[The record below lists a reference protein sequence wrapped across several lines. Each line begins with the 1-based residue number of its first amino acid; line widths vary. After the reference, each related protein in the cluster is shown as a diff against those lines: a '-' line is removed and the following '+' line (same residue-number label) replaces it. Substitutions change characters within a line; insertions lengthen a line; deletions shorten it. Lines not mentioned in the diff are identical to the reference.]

1 MPVLQLDDQQFPL
14 KAGATRIGAGADAD
28 VIVPGYSAIG
38 IEAII
43 DGGATP
49 TIRRADE
56 EAHVRVN
63 GVLLGAEPT
72 PLMHGDK
79 VEIAGLELRFSDDA
93 KGGATQFVNASDIAS
108 LKGAK
113 RAGSA
118 RATAASG
125 GRLVSLVDGK
135 EYAVPDMG
143 IVFGRDA
150 ACDVVVAQN
159 EVSRRHAEIV
169 PDEHGYL
176 VRDTSANG
184 LYVNGERVQG
194 SHRLAR
200 SDVLRIGT
208 EEFRFYADV
217 VAVPK
222 TLTPAKSVAAVP
234 VEPIAPPPPTPAP
247 AAPVAAEQSSFPDL
261 ELLPEPAKP
270 AAPAPVPAAPPPVA
284 APVEAAKPLEA
295 PKAAEPPKAAPVP
308 PKPPAAAPP
317 KPTPVAT
324 PVTPVSSPL
333 TKDPRPVMAILE
345 SMNEGPGKGTKYE
358 LHTPLGHV
366 GRGAHNDVRL
376 SDESVSETHAKLQ
389 RREDGWYVVDMD
401 STNGTYVGGTR
412 VMGERRIE
420 GSPDVRFG
428 GMKFRFTAVGAGAVD
443 VEGKGTR
450 AIATMGRASALAA
463 KHATPPSSIPA
474 QSAQP
479 APQAPVA
486 EPVTPAA
493 SGGIPAWVWIVAVL
507 VIAGV
512 AFFLLKG
519 RA

>member
-14 KAGATRIGAGADAD
+14 KPGATRIGAGADAD
-28 VIVPGYSAIG
+28 VIVPGHSEIG

-49 TIRRADE
+49 TIRRASE

-79 VEIAGLELRFSDDA
+79 VEIAGLGLRFVDDA
-93 KGGATQFVNASDIAS
+93 KGGATQFVGASGVAS
-108 LKGAK
+108 MAGAK

-135 EYAVPDMG
+135 EYAVPELG

-150 ACDVVVAQN
+150 VCDVVVAQS

-169 PDEHGYL
+169 PDENGYL

-184 LYVNGERVQG
+184 LFVNGERVQG

-208 EEFRFYADV
+208 EEFRFHADV
-217 VAVPK
+217 VAAPK
-222 TLTPAKSVAAVP
+222 TLTPPKSVAA
-234 VEPIAPPPPTPAP
+234 AP
-247 AAPVAAEQSSFPDL
+247 AAPIARPAPSSPPAARSSLPHL
-261 ELLPEPAKP
+261 ELVPEPSNP
-270 AAPAPVPAAPPPVA
+270 AGVPIEAPNPA
-284 APVEAAKPLEA
+284 EAAR
-295 PKAAEPPKAAPVP
+295 AAEPPEAVPAP

-317 KPTPVAT
+317 KATPAALTPAAT
-324 PVTPVSSPL
+324 PVTPVSSLPAQ
-333 TKDPRPVMAILE
+333 DPRPVMAILE
-345 SMNEGPGKGTKYE
+345 SLNEGPGKGTKYE
-358 LHTPLGHV
+358 LHTPLGHL

-401 STNGTYVGGTR
+401 STNGTYVAGTR

-420 GSPDVRFG
+420 GSPDIRFG
-428 GMKFRFTAVGAGAVD
+428 GMKFRFTSVGVGAAD

-450 AIATMGRASALAA
+450 PIATMSRASALEARQ
-463 KHATPPSSIPA
+463 ATPLLSIPA
-474 QSAQP
+474 Q
-479 APQAPVA
+479 
-486 EPVTPAA
+486 PAA
-493 SGGIPAWVWIVAVL
+493 SPIPEPAPRAVSGGVPAWVWIVAVL

-512 AFFLLKG
+512 AFFLLQG

>member
-28 VIVPGYSAIG
+28 VVVPGYSAIP

-43 DGGATP
+43 DGGPTP

-79 VEIAGLELRFSDDA
+79 VEIAGLELRYADDA
-93 KGGATQFVNASDIAS
+93 KGGATQFVSASDIANMAM
-108 LKGAK
+108 AK
-113 RAGSA
+113 RSGTA
-118 RATAASG
+118 RATSASG

-135 EYAVPDMG
+135 EYNIPDLG

-150 ACDVVVAQN
+150 SCDVVVAQS
-159 EVSRRHAEIV
+159 EVSRRHAEIA
-169 PDEHGYL
+169 PDETGYV

-184 LYVNGERVQG
+184 LFVNGERVQG
-194 SHRLAR
+194 THRLAR
-200 SDVLRIGT
+200 ADVVRIGT

-217 VAVPK
+217 IAPTPVARTP
-222 TLTPAKSVAAVP
+222 TPAKS
-234 VEPIAPPPPTPAP
+234 
-247 AAPVAAEQSSFPDL
+247 
-261 ELLPEPAKP
+261 
-270 AAPAPVPAAPPPVA
+270 VPAAPPPSQWCRPVA
-284 APVEAAKPLEA
+284 RGGVPCPTCRIWSCCRTKPWR
-295 PKAAEPPKAAPVP
+295 PPPPKAVARRHRLPRRRRHQQRRHRP
-308 PKPPAAAPP
+308 PLPPAPAPAAS
-317 KPTPVAT
+317 
-324 PVTPVSSPL
+324 PVTPVASAAA
-333 TKDPRPVMAILE
+333 KDPRPVLAILE

-358 LHTPLGHV
+358 LRTPLGHI

-412 VMGERRIE
+412 VIGERRIE

-428 GMKFRFTAVGAGAVD
+428 GMKFRFTSVGTGSAAD
-443 VEGKGTR
+443 LEAKGTR
-450 AIATMGRASALAA
+450 AIATVRSPAA
-463 KHATPPSSIPA
+463 KTPTPPTSVPA
-474 QSAQP
+474 QAAPEP
-479 APQAPVA
+479 AK
-486 EPVTPAA
+486 PA
-493 SGGIPAWVWIVAVL
+493 GGVPGWVWIVAVL
-507 VIAGV
+507 VVAAV

>member
-14 KAGATRIGAGADAD
+14 KAGATRIGAGAEAD

-38 IEAII
+38 VEAVI
-43 DGGATP
+43 DGGPMP

-56 EAHVRVN
+56 AAHVRVN

-79 VEIAGLELRFSDDA
+79 VEIAGLELRYADDA
-93 KGGATQFVNASDIAS
+93 KGGATQFVSASEIAALS
-108 LKGAK
+108 GAK
-113 RAGSA
+113 RTGAA
-118 RATAASG
+118 RATSASG

-135 EYAVPDMG
+135 EYAIAEAG

-150 ACDVVVAQN
+150 SCDVVVAQN
-159 EVSRRHAEIV
+159 EVSRRHAEIL
-169 PDEHGYL
+169 PDEQGY
-176 VRDTSANG
+176 VIRDTSANG

-200 SDVLRIGT
+200 ADVLRIGS

-217 VAVPK
+217 AKSQTPPQPSPAIKPPAVAVP
-222 TLTPAKSVAAVP
+222 AASM
-234 VEPIAPPPPTPAP
+234 PTPPSTA
-247 AAPVAAEQSSFPDL
+247 SMMPDL
-261 ELLPEPAKP
+261 ELLP
-270 AAPAPVPAAPPPVA
+270 VTPAAPPP
-284 APVEAAKPLEA
+284 P
-295 PKAAEPPKAAPVP
+295 
-308 PKPPAAAPP
+308 PPAAGAPAAPP
-317 KPTPVAT
+317 KPPPAPALTPT
-324 PVTPVSSPL
+324 PAKSPAAIPSTPVSSPAPI
-333 TKDPRPVMAILE
+333 DPRPIMAILE

-358 LHTPLGHV
+358 LHTPLGHI

-389 RREDGWYVVDMD
+389 KREDGWYVVDMD

-412 VMGERRIE
+412 VIGERRIE

-428 GMKFRFTAVGAGAVD
+428 GMKFRFTAVGVGAA
-443 VEGKGTR
+443 EIESKGTR
-450 AIATMGRASALAA
+450 AIATMGRASAMAA
-463 KHATPPSSIPA
+463 KEARTATPPSPTPV
-474 QSAQP
+474 QP
-479 APQAPVA
+479 APALIP
-486 EPVTPAA
+486 EPVA
-493 SGGIPAWVWIVAVL
+493 SGGGIPGWVWIVVVL

>member
-28 VIVPGYSAIG
+28 VVVPGYSAIG

-43 DGGATP
+43 DGGITP
-49 TIRRADE
+49 TIRRADDA
-56 EAHVRVN
+56 AHVRVN

-79 VEIAGLELRFSDDA
+79 VEIAGLELRFADDA
-93 KGGATQFVNASDIAS
+93 KGGATQFVSASDIAS
-108 LKGAK
+108 LTGAK
-113 RAGSA
+113 RAGTA
-118 RATAASG
+118 RATSASG

-135 EYAVPDMG
+135 EYAIPDMG

-150 ACDVVVAQN
+150 SCDVVVAQS

-169 PDEHGYL
+169 PDEQGYV

-184 LYVNGERVQG
+184 LHVNGERVVG

-222 TLTPAKSVAAVP
+222 TLTPAKAPVAV
-234 VEPIAPPPPTPAP
+234 P
-247 AAPVAAEQSSFPDL
+247 AAPVAESSTLSDL
-261 ELLPEPAKP
+261 DLLPEPAKAAVPPPAAPPEPVP
-270 AAPAPVPAAPPPVA
+270 AAPAP
-284 APVEAAKPLEA
+284 
-295 PKAAEPPKAAPVP
+295 PKAAP
-308 PKPPAAAPP
+308 AAPARS
-317 KPTPVAT
+317 AT
-324 PVTPVSSPL
+324 PITPVSSQPA
-333 TKDPRPVMAILE
+333 KDPRPVMAILE
-345 SMNEGPGKGTKYE
+345 SRNEGPGKGTKYE
-358 LHTPLGHV
+358 LHTSLGHI

-420 GSPDVRFG
+420 GSPDIRFG

-443 VEGKGTR
+443 LEGKGTR
-450 AIATMGRASALAA
+450 AIATMGRATGLPART
-463 KHATPPSSIPA
+463 ATPQSSIPA
-474 QSAQP
+474 QS
-479 APQAPVA
+479 
-486 EPVTPAA
+486 EPVPETVRPA
-493 SGGIPAWVWIVAVL
+493 SKGLPAWVWIVAVL
-507 VIAGV
+507 VIAGL